1 MGSATSV
8 KVLEDGTANS
18 GRPAKNHGH
27 KSSASFFLSQWG
39 EPFRPALFTR
49 RLAPYYYFPECSHS
63 LDTEPQHARAEATRD
78 PPMSK
83 PSPKSSCDGCSA
95 HIRVGFVY
103 YVYVLVYCV
112 YSHCHLSRYIDT
124 CVSHTQSVEPPP
136 PLARALLLHTAQGQ
150 KPHTCPTRT
159 HV

>member
-27 KSSASFFLSQWG
+27 KSSASFFCRNARTLPS
-39 EPFRPALFTR
+39 ALFTR

-78 PPMSK
+78 PPMRRRNRHVT
-83 PSPKSSCDGCSA
+83 DVVRTFA
-95 HIRVGFVY
+95 L
-103 YVYVLVYCV
+103 VLFTMFTY
-112 YSHCHLSRYIDT
+112 
-124 CVSHTQSVEPPP
+124 
-136 PLARALLLHTAQGQ
+136 
-150 KPHTCPTRT
+150 
-159 HV
+159 